1 VDDEIV
7 GLLMRWFRGRSDD
20 LSYKRGVKG
29 LRWTIAEDT
38 AQWLSSLLLDDPER
52 FLRKHPPQKVLK
64 ESPVRTVSII
74 SGPHGKLFLKRYKI
88 RGFKERLKYLAVP
101 SKARREWEIAR
112 RALRKGIPTSM
123 PLAMAERRTGR
134 FLRDAF
140 LITQA
145 IIPSSPLIELFPEG
159 GHGDLLAYAAR
170 LIKGMHDAGLFH
182 QDLHAGNILVES
194 KEKELY
200 IIDLHRSRFV
210 RRLSKQRRLW
220 NLAQF
225 FYSLKGSLSPEDK
238 EAFLQQYDKEKLT
251 FQDGFAEGLQKIDRL
266 EERLY
271 RRHMRSRTKR
281 CLKDSGG
288 FYIAQDDSWRIWAR
302 RGWES
307 QALLKLIKKH
317 QNIVAKDTAGLIKN
331 DRRSAI
337 SLFNYMKTRIC
348 VKEYRY
354 QGGLGRIKDCFRRS
368 KARRGWLMGNGLVV
382 RGIGGIVPQAL
393 LERRRRGFPQDAF
406 LIMETPSGYVEL
418 DRYMVET
425 FGASP
430 HKGAKKSAFLAAL
443 AGFLTELY
451 LLKIAHG
458 DLKTCNIMVR
468 EEHDGWK
475 FGLVDM
481 DDIRL
486 DKNIRTRRFVK
497 ELIQLHTS
505 TPLFMGMDD
514 RITFLSRYLRLIG
527 RNDIRDIMHKVING
541 SRGRQLV
548 YVVPQGDV
556 IRDVD
561 WKKVCASGFGSSLS
575 KEDL

>member
-1 VDDEIV
+1 MKWPNEV
-7 GLLMRWFRGRSDD
+7 SDD

-29 LRWTIAEDT
+29 LRWTITEAT
-38 AQWLSSLLLDDPER
+38 AQWLPPALLDNPER
-52 FLRKHPPQKVLK
+52 FLLNNPPQKQLK
-64 ESPVRTVSII
+64 DSPVRTVSII
-74 SGPHGKLFLKRYKI
+74 SGPRGKLFLKRYKI
-88 RGFKERLKYLAVP
+88 RDFKERLKYLAVL
-101 SKARREWEIAR
+101 SKARREWEMAHF
-112 RALRKGIPTSM
+112 ALRKGIATPV

-145 IIPSSPLIELFPEG
+145 IVPSSPFIELFPKG
-159 GHGDLLAYAAR
+159 GNGDLLVRAAR
-170 LIKGMHDAGLFH
+170 LIRGAHEVGFFH
-182 QDLHAGNILVES
+182 QDLHAGNILVGS
-194 KEKELY
+194 AKKQLY
-200 IIDLHRSRFV
+200 LIDLHRSRFV
-210 RRLSKQRRLW
+210 RNLSKRRRLW

-238 EAFLQQYDKEKLT
+238 AAFLQQYDEEKDT
-251 FQDGFAEGLQKIDRL
+251 FQEGFTEGLQKIDRL

-288 FYIAQDDSWRIWAR
+288 FYVAKEDGWRIWAR
-302 RGWES
+302 RGWKS

-317 QNIVAKDTAGLIKN
+317 QNIVAKDTDGLIKN

-337 SLFNYMKTRIC
+337 SLFKYMKTRIC

-393 LERRRRGFPQDAF
+393 LERRRRGFPHDAF
-406 LIMETPSGYVEL
+406 LIMETPPGYVEL

-430 HKGAKKSAFLAAL
+430 YKGAKKRAFLAAL
-443 AGFLTELY
+443 AGFMAELY

-475 FGLVDM
+475 FGVVDM

-561 WKKVCASGFGSSLS
+561 WKKACASGFGSSLS

>member
-1 VDDEIV
+1 MK
-7 GLLMRWFRGRSDD
+7 LLNGVSDD
-20 LSYKRGVKG
+20 LSYKRGVQG

-38 AQWLSSLLLDDPER
+38 AQWLSFLLFDDPER
-52 FLRKHPPQKVLK
+52 FLHKHPPQKVLK

-74 SGPHGKLFLKRYKI
+74 SGPRGRLFLKRYKI
-88 RGFKERLKYLAVP
+88 RKFKEKFKYLAVP
-101 SKARREWEIAR
+101 SKAHKEWLMGR
-112 RALRKGIPTSM
+112 QALRKGIATPV
-123 PLAMAERRTGR
+123 PLAMAERRTKR

-145 IIPSSPLIELFPEG
+145 IVPSSPLIELIPKG
-159 GHGDLLAYAAR
+159 GHEGLLARAAR
-170 LIKGMHDAGLFH
+170 LIRQAHEAGLFH
-182 QDLHAGNILVES
+182 QDLHAGNILVR
-194 KEKELY
+194 KKDKKLY
-200 IIDLHRSRFV
+200 LIDLHRSRFV
-210 RRLSKQRRLW
+210 RSLPKHRRLW

-225 FYSLKGSLSPEDK
+225 FYSLKGCLSPQDK
-238 EAFLQQYDKEKLT
+238 EAFLQQYDKEKLI
-251 FQDGFAEGLQKIDRL
+251 FQDGFAEGLQKIERL

-288 FYIAQDDSWRIWAR
+288 FYIAKKGDWRIWAR
-302 RGWES
+302 RGWEP
-307 QALLKLIKKH
+307 QQLLKIITKH
-317 QNIVAKDTAGLIKN
+317 QDIVAKDRDGLIKT
-331 DRRSAI
+331 DRRSAV
-337 SLFNYMKTRIC
+337 SFFNYKKTRIC

-354 QGGLGRIKDCFRRS
+354 RGGPGRIKDCFRRS

-382 RGIGGIVPQAL
+382 RGIGGIIPQAL

-406 LIMETPSGYVEL
+406 LIMETPPGYIEL

-425 FGASP
+425 FGIP
-430 HKGAKKSAFLAAL
+430 PQKGAEKRAFLTAL
-443 AGFLTELY
+443 ASFMADLY

-458 DLKTCNIMVR
+458 DLKTCNIMVS
-468 EEHDGWK
+468 EEQKRWE

-486 DKNIRTRRFVK
+486 DKNIRTRRVLK

-505 TPLFMGMDD
+505 TPLFIGMDD
-514 RITFLSRYLRLIG
+514 RITFLSQYLRLIE
-527 RNDIRDIMHKVING
+527 RDDIRDIIQKVIKG

-548 YVVPQGDV
+548 YVAPGGDV
-556 IRDVD
+556 ITDVD
-561 WKKVCASGFGSSLS
+561 WEKACASGCEPPLS